1 MHHLLVKRFV
11 IVSTIVMI
19 AIIVGFAFF
28 VSR

>member
-1 MHHLLVKRFV
+1 MHHLLVRRFV

-19 AIIVGFAFF
+19 AIIVGFALF

>member
-19 AIIVGFAFF
+19 AIIIGFALL
-28 VSR
+28 VNR